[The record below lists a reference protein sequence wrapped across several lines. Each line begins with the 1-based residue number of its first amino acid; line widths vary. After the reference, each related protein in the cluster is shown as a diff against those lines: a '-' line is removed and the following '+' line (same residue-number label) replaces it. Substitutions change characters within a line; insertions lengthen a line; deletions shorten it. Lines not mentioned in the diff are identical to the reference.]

1 MRVRKERKL
10 KMKTIGIINE
20 KGGVSKTTTCVNL
33 AYGLAKKG
41 LKVLVCDLDPQGNTT
56 GTLLKL
62 NDEIDLKTVKK
73 IKEDFN
79 KTSGGVEEATK
90 ILDEYTSTA
99 IFEKDISHALLDH
112 KVTKETVKN
121 VGEFIKTEDRTFYN
135 ISILPSTF
143 NLSEVDLKLKEQ
155 GRFVEQKLK
164 MALDHIRDEFD
175 VAIIDNSPYTNSL
188 TYNTLNACCNEGD
201 LIIIP
206 AKVDSYS
213 IVGLTKT
220 VHMML
225 DWLSFMPLGFDF
237 KVLLS
242 MVNRNKI
249 EQNVSEMI
257 KELYKERC
265 FDTVIRHQAK
275 PITEASL
282 NKDILLAVSNSPVA
296 MDYQNLI
303 DEIIEKEF
311 R

>member
-1 MRVRKERKL
+1 
-10 KMKTIGIINE
+10 MKTIGIINE

-62 NDEIDLKTVKK
+62 NDEIDLKTVKR

-79 KTSGGVEEATK
+79 DTNGGVEEATK
-90 ILDEYTSTA
+90 ILDKYTSTA
-99 IFEKDISHALLDH
+99 FFEKDISHALLDH
-112 KVTKETVKN
+112 KVTKEAVKN
-121 VGEFIKTEDRTFYN
+121 VGEYTGADDRTFYN

-213 IVGLTKT
+213 IVGLSKT
-220 VHMML
+220 IHMML

-296 MDYQNLI
+296 MDYQSLV

>member
-1 MRVRKERKL
+1 
-10 KMKTIGIINE
+10 MKTLIE
-20 KGGVSKTTTCVNL
+20 AQTK
-33 AYGLAKKG
+33 
-41 LKVLVCDLDPQGNTT
+41 
-56 GTLLKL
+56 
-62 NDEIDLKTVKK
+62 VKK
-73 IKEDFN
+73 QEVTLNQLVK
-79 KTSGGVEEATK
+79 
-90 ILDEYTSTA
+90 
-99 IFEKDISHALLDH
+99 SHAEET
-112 KVTKETVKN
+112 VIAAQKEAVKN
-121 VGEFIKTEDRTFYN
+121 VGEYTGADDRTFYN

-213 IVGLTKT
+213 IVGLSKT
-220 VHMML
+220 IHMML

-257 KELYKERC
+257 KDLYKERC

-296 MDYQNLI
+296 MDYQSLV
-303 DEIIEKEF
+303 DEIVEKEF

>member
-1 MRVRKERKL
+1 
-10 KMKTIGIINE
+10 MKTIGIINE

>member
-1 MRVRKERKL
+1 
-10 KMKTIGIINE
+10 MKTIGIINE

-62 NDEIDLKTVKK
+62 NDEIDLKTVKR
-73 IKEDFN
+73 IKEDFYGTN
-79 KTSGGVEEATK
+79 GGVEEATK
-90 ILDEYTSTA
+90 ILDKYTSTVF
-99 IFEKDISHALLDH
+99 FEKDISHALLDH
-112 KVTKETVKN
+112 KVTKEAVKN
-121 VGEFIKTEDRTFYN
+121 VGEYTGADDRTFYN

-213 IVGLTKT
+213 IVGLSKT
-220 VHMML
+220 IHMML

-257 KELYKERC
+257 KDLYKERC

-275 PITEASL
+275 SITEASL

-296 MDYQNLI
+296 MDYQSLV
-303 DEIIEKEF
+303 DEIVEKEF